1 MEALDLSKCVTNEEV
16 SISIRAH
23 VRSYDLGEL
32 TEKLSS
38 RFVFQEEAIRKI
50 YVALTLGKNAILH
63 GPGGF
68 GKSEIVK
75 AVCGELGVPIICKVG
90 YQDMMPEELL
100 GIPNMGKLLNESKYE
115 TAFENSVF
123 CTPGILV
130 LEEFFDC
137 DPSTA
142 AALKD
147 VLTER
152 GMREGSTK
160 KESLI
165 SSVIIT
171 GNKDPQELGVDDSTK
186 AFYLE
191 RFPYQHEAIWPSYDE
206 KDYMK
211 FYKVF
216 YGTTYGA
223 NKKKLLLC
231 SKLCSSTEGRI
242 SPRTAGDAGD
252 TAIGLGVEFLDTIN
266 ALDTT
271 MLRDVIRSVEQESAF
286 LEEEELLIKVKE
298 AVKDTAATIVTN
310 SLLQLE
316 SDKRFLSSALEEL
329 AEQEFSNETMELYY
343 EVTGLIKFG
352 IDQVD
357 TEISKKL
364 DTKVIISKIKK
375 IFYDTDDA

>member
-23 VRSYDLGEL
+23 VKSYDLGDL

-75 AVCGELGVPIICKVG
+75 AVCEELGVPVICKVG

-123 CTPGILV
+123 CIPGILV

-152 GMREGSTK
+152 GMREGNTK

-171 GNKDPQELGVDDSTK
+171 GNKDPKELGVDDSTK

-191 RFPYQHEAIWPSYDE
+191 RFPFQHESVWPSYSE

-216 YGTTYGA
+216 YGDDYGI

-231 SKLCSSTEGRI
+231 SKLCSSTEGRV

-271 MLRDVIRSVEQESAF
+271 MLREVIRSVEQESAF
-286 LEEEELLIKVKE
+286 LMEEDLLTKVKE
-298 AVKDTAATIVTN
+298 SVKSTASTIVTN

-316 SDKRFLSSALEEL
+316 ADKIFLSSTLEEL
-329 AEQEFSNETMELYY
+329 SEQEFSNETMELYY
-343 EVTGLIKFG
+343 EVVGLIKFG
-352 IDQVD
+352 IDQINS
-357 TEISKKL
+357 EISKKV

-375 IFYDTDDA
+375 VFYDTADA